1 MHGVACGRRGTRR
14 LVGLA
19 QLLPLLL
26 SRTCWSERV
35 ADCMQLAI
43 EERHLQMHTSCVFAW
58 LQAGAA
64 AAQGVRA
71 APRPAWTDDP
81 FDCTAYPP
89 TGCALYRHVTH
100 CCFVLPCIFQL
111 ASGFVVGL
119 TAGPRPRPLSDLVT
133 WGPGVM
139 LVGDQQRHRRLYP
152 LTSIHALSTASRY
165 HNHAGGE
172 AGRALL
178 LRRS

>member
-71 APRPAWTDDP
+71 ALRPAWTDDP

-89 TGCALYRHVTH
+89 TGRL
-100 CCFVLPCIFQL
+100 
-111 ASGFVVGL
+111 
-119 TAGPRPRPLSDLVT
+119 RPVQTCDMDP
-133 WGPGVM
+133 
-139 LVGDQQRHRRLYP
+139 
-152 LTSIHALSTASRY
+152 
-165 HNHAGGE
+165 
-172 AGRALL
+172 LL
-178 LRRS
+178 LCSALHFSTRIWLCGWPHSRPPAAPPF